1 MFQIGTCYTR
11 QEIHEKIGGGIQ
23 DYLPH
28 VKGKVVCGCFRKD
41 TNPGAPDIVLP
52 RRGCE
57 IMRWAAVFREQ
68 RHPVPI
74 FIKQSTNE
82 WQYVGDFLVDRWSND
97 KQIIA
102 LHEPAS
108 HKGRV
113 TSVLFLR
120 KSD

>member
-1 MFQIGTCYTR
+1 MFQFGSCYTR

-52 RRGCE
+52 GKGRDIE
-57 IMRWAAVFREQ
+57 RWAAVFREQ
-68 RHPVPI
+68 RNPVPI
-74 FIKQSTNE
+74 FIKQDTNE
-82 WQYVGDFLVDRWSND
+82 WQYVGDYLVDRWSND
-97 KQIIA
+97 KQVIA
-102 LHEPAS
+102 IHEPIS
-108 HKGRV
+108 RTGRV

-120 KSD
+120 ESN